1 MSIFSCIKLAS
12 LYWREMH
19 SVVNWKSKRVGPVAK
34 LSQTTVKAL
43 LAGLIFTK
51 ILPPI
56 HQPCQGCGQSYH
68 YFWFSLDHLQA
79 GACSGL
85 LSPCIILSEITLLNS
100 FWLQMNPKLHLAL
113 LVVFIAAVHSAP
125 VTKESVLSTQVR
137 KSLWHKIL
145 LKGRM
150 KWTGKRGPKDAYWYC
165 ELPLTIENQIFL
177 NHKYT

>member
-1 MSIFSCIKLAS
+1 MAVHGS
-12 LYWREMH
+12 LFQNSDQFRGPWIPESPFKNLIDRHWIWSE
-19 SVVNWKSKRVGPVAK
+19 SV
-34 LSQTTVKAL
+34 
-43 LAGLIFTK
+43 AGLIFTE

-125 VTKESVLSTQVR
+125 ATKESVLSTQVR

-177 NHKYT
+177 NYK